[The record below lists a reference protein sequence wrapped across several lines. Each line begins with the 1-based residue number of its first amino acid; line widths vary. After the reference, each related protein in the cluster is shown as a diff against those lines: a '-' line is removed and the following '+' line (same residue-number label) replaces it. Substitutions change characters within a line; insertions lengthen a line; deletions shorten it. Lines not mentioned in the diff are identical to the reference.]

1 MVLAT
6 CKTKLKVNGEEKED
20 QISQKTETSPSSARE
35 KAGGRNFSTPDDID
49 EADLDAELELLEDEL
64 FEEGR
69 IEAAEFEAVRAGVQA
84 DKAKALADKAAA
96 KALADKELA
105 ATDEAAAK
113 ALADKEPTATAA
125 ATSAPVAA
133 KKAVPSAEDDND
145 STLEA
150 YVESVLKENTSFTTD
165 ENISLDYQELADTIQ
180 STDSGGGFTRE
191 DLTKFIRST
200 ENKCESIFGLLD
212 FLFD

>member
-69 IEAAEFEAVRAGVQA
+69 IEAAEIEAARAGAEV
-84 DKAKALADKAAA
+84 DTA